1 MSVENANGTQS
12 AGAAAPAA
20 AGDAPAASPRRRL
33 SRWLIL
39 PAVILAAGLAAFVVF
54 DLGSFFSYATLRD
67 HRATVIGFVDDNYVA
82 AALAFILIYIVVIAF
97 SLPVAAYMSVI
108 GGFLFGS
115 LYGTVWII
123 IGATIGAT
131 ALFLIARTTLGRL
144 LRAKAGGTLKKMEAG
159 FRANEWSYMFV
170 LRLVPLFPFYLVNLV
185 PAFLGV
191 RTFTYVVATFFGIMP
206 GAFVLA
212 SFGSGADALLEDDML
227 PGLDEFFRVEVA
239 IPIVGLVMLS
249 LIPILYKWLR
259 ARRVARAAS

>member
-1 MSVENANGTQS
+1 
-12 AGAAAPAA
+12 
-20 AGDAPAASPRRRL
+20 
-33 SRWLIL
+33 
-39 PAVILAAGLAAFVVF
+39 
-54 DLGSFFSYATLRD
+54 
-67 HRATVIGFVDDNYVA
+67 
-82 AALAFILIYIVVIAF
+82 
-97 SLPVAAYMSVI
+97 
-108 GGFLFGS
+108 
-115 LYGTVWII
+115 
-123 IGATIGAT
+123 
-131 ALFLIARTTLGRL
+131 
-144 LRAKAGGTLKKMEAG
+144 MEAG